1 MSNSLSEALV
11 EAGVASTPAVMPN
24 VAGNPPSASAQAIV
38 SPNPTLRPA
47 MAAFGRTWGA
57 VKQADGSIK
66 VEIVIQP
73 EVASY
78 LEEAAKTAGEPLTEH
93 LQKCADEAF
102 AMYFSQ

>member
-1 MSNSLSEALV
+1 
-11 EAGVASTPAVMPN
+11 
-24 VAGNPPSASAQAIV
+24 
-38 SPNPTLRPA
+38 
-47 MAAFGRTWGA
+47 MAAFGRSWGA

>member
-1 MSNSLSEALV
+1 
-11 EAGVASTPAVMPN
+11 
-24 VAGNPPSASAQAIV
+24 
-38 SPNPTLRPA
+38 
-47 MAAFGRTWGA
+47 MAAFGRSWGA

-78 LEEAAKTAGEPLTEH
+78 LVEAAETAGEPLTEH